1 MRPYGTSSYFTGL
14 GLAGLDLAL
23 FVSLST
29 LVVALPNVPGKLLS
43 SIALALIMSRLFVL
57 GHDAG
62 HHSLTPSRRI
72 NTILARILFLPT
84 YSCFSLWQAGH
95 NVAHHGFAGLK
106 GRDVPW
112 VPLSP
117 DEYISRPRTSRW
129 LYRVYRSWWGA
140 GVYYGLDVWWRQLIF
155 PRGKIRKIF
164 LWDSLV
170 VTAFFALQLTGY
182 VIAARATGQSAIT
195 LVALGVV
202 VPFILWLYMAGIVFF
217 LDHTDHD
224 ARWYVREPE
233 WRQKQ
238 PDLGAAH
245 CTSLPL
251 GLHRLLHHALDH
263 AVHHI
268 DPTVPSYRMMR
279 ATSALAARYPLEI
292 SHRHIGLAR
301 YMKIAKACQLYDYVR
316 HEWVSIGGL
325 ESERARGDHA
335 DMPTESSAARHA

>member
-1 MRPYGTSSYFTGL
+1 MTDFSIPAADAERAVRARKRRELREILRPYGTSSYFTGL

-106 GRDVPW
+106 GRDIPW

-117 DEYISRPRTSRW
+117 DEYISRPRMSRW

-140 GVYYGLDVWWRQLIF
+140 GVYYGLDSVGARIWALLAE
-155 PRGKIRKIF
+155 PR
-164 LWDSLV
+164 SVAELV
-170 VTAFFALQLTGY
+170 TTIVDEFDVTPERCERDLLAL
-182 VIAARATGQSAIT
+182 
-195 LVALGVV
+195 
-202 VPFILWLYMAGIVFF
+202 
-217 LDHTDHD
+217 LDD
-224 ARWYVREPE
+224 
-233 WRQKQ
+233 
-238 PDLGAAH
+238 
-245 CTSLPL
+245 
-251 GLHRLLHHALDH
+251 
-263 AVHHI
+263 
-268 DPTVPSYRMMR
+268 
-279 ATSALAARYPLEI
+279 LAAR
-292 SHRHIGLAR
+292 GL
-301 YMKIAKACQLYDYVR
+301 VR
-316 HEWVSIGGL
+316 EQPAG
-325 ESERARGDHA
+325 A
-335 DMPTESSAARHA
+335 